1 MGNSYEN
8 KRGWGSYKKVSKS
21 LSRVNGGV
29 YQKTNATH
37 GNTLFRGKGGKKV
50 LGKRSYYIL

>member
-50 LGKRSYYIL
+50 LGKRSY